1 MNLLFRRALHAGVI
15 ITAVFKRVWETIELP
30 FRSKAEAARRATGR
44 FEALK
49 RREMELERL
58 DRLRHPSNYQGR

>member
-1 MNLLFRRALHAGVI
+1 MTPFLHKALHAGVI
-15 ITAVFKRVWETIELP
+15 VSAAFKRVWETIEQVFL
-30 FRSKAEAARRATGR
+30 SKAEMAGRASGR

-58 DRLRHPSNYQGR
+58 DRLRHPSDYQGR